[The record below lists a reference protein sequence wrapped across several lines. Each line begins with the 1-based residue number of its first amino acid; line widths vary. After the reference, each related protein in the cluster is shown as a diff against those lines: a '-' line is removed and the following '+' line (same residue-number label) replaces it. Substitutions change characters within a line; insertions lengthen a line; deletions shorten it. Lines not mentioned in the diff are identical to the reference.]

1 MPLSV
6 TKIAGL
12 KPADR
17 PRKVADELGLFLLVT
32 PSGSKLWRFK
42 YRFEGKEKLLSF
54 GRYGDVPLDTPKGQT
69 VIKGARELRD
79 DARRL
84 IAAGVDPA
92 AKQKQERDERR
103 GIGTFRAAAT
113 EWFEKQTHAWTEG
126 HATTI
131 RSRLDRDVL
140 PYLKSRRLAEI
151 DAPEILAV
159 VRRVES
165 RGAVESAHRILTI
178 IGQVFAYAVA
188 VGQCK
193 HNPAAGIDRSAALK
207 APIVKPMAAVL
218 KPTEVSALLRAI
230 DDYRGTHVV
239 RCAFKLAPLVF
250 VRPGELRGAEW
261 SEFDLD
267 EAQWVIPAARM
278 KLSKEAKADPMRS
291 HIVPLSQQAV
301 FILRGLQQLTGAG
314 RFVFPGARSDGKPMS
329 ENAITAALRRMGY
342 DGDTMSWH
350 GFRSMASTLLNEH
363 GYNPDAI
370 ESQLAHVPGNKVR
383 GAYNRAKYLPER
395 RTMMQAWADYLDSLR
410 TGANVIPIRRN
421 SSG

>member
-1 MPLSV
+1 MIFRKREVLETKGWETVIISETERLILRPLTV
-6 TKIAGL
+6 EDAPFIL
-12 KPADR
+12 
-17 PRKVADELGLFLLVT
+17 ELLND
-32 PSGSKLWRFK
+32 PSW
-42 YRFEGKEKLLSF
+42 YRFIGDKGVLTMEEQDQFLDGLRRMATDDDFRNEIATFQQAEAARWGNLDGKAGE
-54 GRYGDVPLDTPKGQT
+54 R
-69 VIKGARELRD
+69 I
-79 DARRL
+79 
-84 IAAGVDPA
+84 IAL
-92 AKQKQERDERR
+92 
-103 GIGTFRAAAT
+103 FR
-113 EWFEKQTHAWTEG
+113 Q
-126 HATTI
+126 
-131 RSRLDRDVL
+131 L
-140 PYLKSRRLAEI
+140 
-151 DAPEILAV
+151 
-159 VRRVES
+159 VE
-165 RGAVESAHRILTI
+165 T
-178 IGQVFAYAVA
+178 
-188 VGQCK
+188 
-193 HNPAAGIDRSAALK
+193 
-207 APIVKPMAAVL
+207 
-218 KPTEVSALLRAI
+218 
-230 DDYRGTHVV
+230 
-239 RCAFKLAPLVF
+239 
-250 VRPGELRGAEW
+250 RGAEC
-261 SEFDLD
+261 SVFDLD
-267 EAQWVIPAARM
+267 DAQWVINAARM